1 MLCNELVAI
10 AEIGGQV
17 SADAVGPSH
26 QHVDEV
32 VDDDRHL
39 CTGDRLKPN
48 RPIGHD
54 AHSLSTLHSS
64 HRSGN
69 VRGHA
74 RTPAKTTACLTESVS
89 FRLLL
94 ARPSRLALGT
104 DGDAL
109 GHGPRP

>member
-1 MLCNELVAI
+1 MLCDELVAI

-17 SADAVGPSH
+17 SADAVSPSH

-39 CTGDRLKPN
+39 GTGDRLKPN

-54 AHSLSTLHSS
+54 AHSLPTLQSS

-69 VRGHA
+69 VRGHS
-74 RTPAKTTACLTESVS
+74 RTLAQASRDGRPIVDGRSGAEFKSV
-89 FRLLL
+89 RL
-94 ARPSRLALGT
+94 
-104 DGDAL
+104 
-109 GHGPRP
+109 